1 MGAIGQAG
9 SASCGSSRSLRR
21 WRPSIRWS
29 EFRQEWSN
37 WLFGRL
43 GNVTEAGDPYS
54 SPLTW
59 EVVAEETVGDR
70 TRATV
75 AVALRGEP
83 VAEFVMVSLPDWP
96 AASEEDGGGL
106 YVTGTSTPQVHP
118 QFPPRLGT
126 LTALFASLTRRNSA
140 SSCPPVPQ
148 TSGFVSER
156 IGLASLDRRGVG
168 GEGWTRTAG
177 QAG

>member
-1 MGAIGQAG
+1 MGEVMGAIGQAG

-83 VAEFVMVSLPDWP
+83 VAEFVMVSLPDW
-96 AASEEDGGGL
+96 AGRIRGGWWWPSTSRGL
-106 YVTGTSTPQVHP
+106 PHRKSTP
-118 QFPPRLGT
+118 
-126 LTALFASLTRRNSA
+126 NSHH
-140 SSCPPVPQ
+140 V
-148 TSGFVSER
+148 SGR
-156 IGLASLDRRGVG
+156 
-168 GEGWTRTAG
+168 
-177 QAG
+177 